1 MWYFNERLYHWIW
14 KFKSFNGES
23 KYEILNIHDKVL
35 DFKLLDGAT
44 VSENQRQMCLAFAHD
59 LTFNSIKTALKRF
72 FSDKTNPSKEVT
84 NQFKNLNIKQEES
97 VFAVD

>member
-1 MWYFNERLYHWIW
+1 
-14 KFKSFNGES
+14 
-23 KYEILNIHDKVL
+23 
-35 DFKLLDGAT
+35 
-44 VSENQRQMCLAFAHD
+44 MCLAFAHD
-59 LTFNSIKTALKRF
+59 LTFNSIKTALKKF